1 MSARVRLALAL
12 ALGTVLVAIAF
23 TASVAQAAAPS
34 PCGGVPQIADG
45 SGDGHHPSSDV
56 LSAWF
61 SEESGHLQAV
71 IKVRSGTWEPEHD
84 DAEVKGS
91 GFALLFSVGGQT
103 AYVRANVPFPAEGPI
118 TYDYGTY
125 APVGN
130 FASAGPTGGEI
141 VKAAQG
147 GTVTIDV
154 PTATGAAAGAL
165 LAGPYVLTYDG
176 TNGGVHDWVD
186 QAPGGTSP
194 TDPARGAD
202 YVVGS
207 CVSGGGGG
215 TVSAGSGQTVA
226 VQLKAPARLKGGG
239 KARISGKV
247 VPARAGVTVELT
259 RTGAGRASS
268 SLTTAADGSFATT
281 LPVSE
286 TTRLRAVAE
295 GIASSTLTV
304 AVGSEVRLELRR
316 RPSGAIRLLGRL
328 RPALPGRLLLLGAD
342 DVSATATRMAGKR
355 RFAFRFGAGKLA
367 PGRYQVVYI
376 PARGRA
382 ERSTSNTVL
391 IR

>member
-1 MSARVRLALAL
+1 MIARSRVALAL
-12 ALGTVLVAIAF
+12 SAVLVALVFA
-23 TASVAQAAAPS
+23 AVPAQAAAPL

-61 SEESGHLQAV
+61 SEDAGHLQAV

-91 GFALLFSVGGQT
+91 GFALLFSVAGQT

-118 TYDYGTY
+118 SYDYGTY
-125 APVGN
+125 TPVGN
-130 FASAGPTGGEI
+130 FASAGPTGGEV

-154 PTATGAAAGAL
+154 PAATGAVAGAL

-176 TNGGVHDWVD
+176 TNGGLHDWVD

-207 CVSGGGGG
+207 CGAGGG
-215 TVSAGSGQTVA
+215 TGPGGSGQTVA

-247 VPARAGVTVELT
+247 VPARAGVAVELT
-259 RTGAGRASS
+259 RSTRSS
-268 SLTTAADGSFATT
+268 VVSSITTTADGSFSATV
-281 LPVSE
+281 PVNE

-304 AVGSEVRLELRR
+304 AVKSEVRIRVSE
-316 RPSGAIRLLGRL
+316 RPSGAIGLLGRV

-342 DVSATATRMAGKR
+342 DVDATATRAAGKR
-355 RFAFRFGAGKLA
+355 RFAFAFGAGKLA

-376 PARGRA
+376 PAKGRA